1 MEIRKK
7 RRPTI
12 GPSSRTE
19 KVLKKIKG
27 RHILTLSYTM
37 VRVIH
42 CL

>member
-7 RRPTI
+7 RKPI
-12 GPSSRTE
+12 IDPSSRTE
-19 KVLKKIKG
+19 KVLKKIKR
-27 RHILTLSYTM
+27 RHILTLSYSM